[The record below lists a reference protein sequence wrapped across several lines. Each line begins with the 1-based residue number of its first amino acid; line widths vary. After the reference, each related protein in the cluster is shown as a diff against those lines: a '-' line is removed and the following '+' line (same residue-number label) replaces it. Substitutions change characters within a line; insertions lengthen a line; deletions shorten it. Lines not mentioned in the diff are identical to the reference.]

1 MSATESDD
9 RKLYGDLEEQ
19 GFNNEIVEGPVE
31 DWATD
36 FDHLDE
42 VWAANPYPILDG
54 IRESGCPIAHTDRYG
69 GAWLPTTHEDV
80 AAVAYDT
87 DRFSSRMVVVG
98 NHRPPF
104 ETAPQ
109 GVSPPISSD
118 PPFHHDARR
127 LLLPA
132 FAPKAIERAGAGHP
146 RVLPLAAVARSRART
161 WSTRPSSTRSTSRC
175 G

>member
-1 MSATESDD
+1 MTTADAGE
-9 RKLYGDLEEQ
+9 RKLYGDTEEQ
-19 GFNNEIVEGPVE
+19 GFNNEPTSAPVE
-31 DWATD
+31 DFATD
-36 FDHLDE
+36 FDHLDP
-42 VWAANPYPILDG
+42 VWAANPYPILDDL
-54 IRESGCPIAHTDRYG
+54 RERCPIAHTDRYG
-69 GAWLPTTHEDV
+69 GAWLPTRHEDV

-87 DRFSSRMVVVG
+87 DHFSSRMVVMG

-132 FAPKAIERAGAGHP
+132 FAPKAIERLQPTPRAFCTGRLAGLGGKDVVDAPVQSAQHIP
-146 RVLPLAAVARSRART
+146 
-161 WSTRPSSTRSTSRC
+161 C